1 MANLNKTIM
10 QHAQKQVGIWEWA
23 GSENNPLV
31 LAMFAEAGHSDIK
44 QDAVPWCAAFVG
56 SVLLR
61 AGTKGT
67 GSLLARSYLDW
78 GQKIPLSEAK
88 EGDVVILS
96 GKASWQGHVGLF
108 KGQGAQ
114 KLNLLG
120 GNQNDQVNV
129 KSYPVSKLLGVRR
142 AIAPRSN
149 PSESTTLQASTVTAL
164 AGASATATATAGV
177 AAMHP
182 AAQVTLICAGVLVM
196 LAGVYIFRERL
207 RKWRLGDR

>member
-96 GKASWQGHVGLF
+96 GKASWGRAMSGF
-108 KGQGAQ
+108 SRAKG
-114 KLNLLG
+114 
-120 GNQNDQVNV
+120 
-129 KSYPVSKLLGVRR
+129 RR
-142 AIAPRSN
+142 NSICWAAIK
-149 PSESTTLQASTVTAL
+149 TT
-164 AGASATATATAGV
+164 
-177 AAMHP
+177 
-182 AAQVTLICAGVLVM
+182 
-196 LAGVYIFRERL
+196 R
-207 RKWRLGDR
+207 

>member
-1 MANLNKTIM
+1 MGM
-10 QHAQKQVGIWEWA
+10 GGVRKQSFGFGNV
-23 GSENNPLV
+23 
-31 LAMFAEAGHSDIK
+31 AEAGHFDIK
-44 QDAVPWCAAFVG
+44 QDAVPWCADFVG

-78 GQKIPLSEAK
+78 GQKIPLS
-88 EGDVVILS
+88 DVVILS
-96 GKASWQGHVGLF
+96 GKASWQGHVGFF

-164 AGASATATATAGV
+164 AGASATATAGV

-196 LAGVYIFRERL
+196 LAGVYIFCERL

>member
-96 GKASWQGHVGLF
+96 GKASWGRAMSDF
-108 KGQGAQ
+108 SRAKG
-114 KLNLLG
+114 
-120 GNQNDQVNV
+120 
-129 KSYPVSKLLGVRR
+129 RR
-142 AIAPRSN
+142 NSICWAAIK
-149 PSESTTLQASTVTAL
+149 TT
-164 AGASATATATAGV
+164 
-177 AAMHP
+177 
-182 AAQVTLICAGVLVM
+182 
-196 LAGVYIFRERL
+196 R
-207 RKWRLGDR
+207 

>member
-31 LAMFAEAGHSDIK
+31 LAMFAEAGHSEIK

-61 AGTKGT
+61 AGTNGT
-67 GSLLARSYLDW
+67 NSLLARSYLDW

-96 GKASWQGHVGLF
+96 GKAS
-108 KGQGAQ
+108 
-114 KLNLLG
+114 
-120 GNQNDQVNV
+120 
-129 KSYPVSKLLGVRR
+129 
-142 AIAPRSN
+142 
-149 PSESTTLQASTVTAL
+149 
-164 AGASATATATAGV
+164 
-177 AAMHP
+177 
-182 AAQVTLICAGVLVM
+182 
-196 LAGVYIFRERL
+196 
-207 RKWRLGDR
+207 

>member
-96 GKASWQGHVGLF
+96 GKASWQGHVGFF

-129 KSYPVSKLLGVRR
+129 KAYPASKLLGVRR

-149 PSESTTLQASTVTAL
+149 PSESTTLP
-164 AGASATATATAGV
+164 ATAATSDSKQ
-177 AAMHP
+177 H
-182 AAQVTLICAGVLVM
+182 
-196 LAGVYIFRERL
+196 
-207 RKWRLGDR
+207 GD

>member
-1 MANLNKTIM
+1 M
-10 QHAQKQVGIWEWA
+10 
-23 GSENNPLV
+23 
-31 LAMFAEAGHSDIK
+31 
-44 QDAVPWCAAFVG
+44 
-56 SVLLR
+56 
-61 AGTKGT
+61 
-67 GSLLARSYLDW
+67 
-78 GQKIPLSEAK
+78 
-88 EGDVVILS
+88 VILS
-96 GKASWQGHVGLF
+96 GKASWQGHVGFF

-114 KLNLLG
+114 KLNLLS

-164 AGASATATATAGV
+164 AGASATATAGV

-196 LAGVYIFRERL
+196 LAVVYIFRERL

>member
-44 QDAVPWCAAFVG
+44 QDAVPWCPAFVG

-96 GKASWQGHVGLF
+96 GKAS
-108 KGQGAQ
+108 
-114 KLNLLG
+114 
-120 GNQNDQVNV
+120 
-129 KSYPVSKLLGVRR
+129 
-142 AIAPRSN
+142 
-149 PSESTTLQASTVTAL
+149 
-164 AGASATATATAGV
+164 
-177 AAMHP
+177 
-182 AAQVTLICAGVLVM
+182 
-196 LAGVYIFRERL
+196 
-207 RKWRLGDR
+207 

>member
-1 MANLNKTIM
+1 MSDLNKTIM
-10 QHAQKQVGIWEWA
+10 QHAQKQIGIWEWA
-23 GSENNPLV
+23 GSESNPLI
-31 LAMFAEAGHSDIK
+31 LAMFAEAGHSKIK

-61 AGTKGT
+61 VGGKGT

-96 GKASWQGHVGLF
+96 GKASWQGHVGFF

-114 KLNLLG
+114 KINLLG

-129 KSYPVSKLLGVRR
+129 KSYPASKLLGVRR
-142 AIAPRSN
+142 AIAPREN

-164 AGASATATATAGV
+164 AGASATATAGV

-182 AAQVTLICAGVLVM
+182 AAQVALICAGVLVM
-196 LAGVYIFRERL
+196 LAGAYIFRERL

>member
-96 GKASWQGHVGLF
+96 GKASWQGHVGFF

-129 KSYPVSKLLGVRR
+129 KAYPASKLLGARR
-142 AIAPRSN
+142 AIARVQIQAKAPPFKPARLQRWQGRQPQPRRAWRQCT
-149 PSESTTLQASTVTAL
+149 PQ
-164 AGASATATATAGV
+164 
-177 AAMHP
+177 
-182 AAQVTLICAGVLVM
+182 
-196 LAGVYIFRERL
+196 RRL
-207 RKWRLGDR
+207 R

>member
-1 MANLNKTIM
+1 M
-10 QHAQKQVGIWEWA
+10 
-23 GSENNPLV
+23 
-31 LAMFAEAGHSDIK
+31 
-44 QDAVPWCAAFVG
+44 
-56 SVLLR
+56 
-61 AGTKGT
+61 
-67 GSLLARSYLDW
+67 
-78 GQKIPLSEAK
+78 
-88 EGDVVILS
+88 VILS
-96 GKASWQGHVGLF
+96 GKASWQGHVGFF

-196 LAGVYIFRERL
+196 LAVVYIFRERL
-207 RKWRLGDR
+207 RKWRLGYR

>member
-1 MANLNKTIM
+1 MAYVSPRHMAVNQARVVFNVDAAILTDPSLSCGVCHEREPMANLNKTIM

-31 LAMFAEAGHSDIK
+31 LAMFAEAGHSEIK

-96 GKASWQGHVGLF
+96 GKAS
-108 KGQGAQ
+108 
-114 KLNLLG
+114 
-120 GNQNDQVNV
+120 
-129 KSYPVSKLLGVRR
+129 
-142 AIAPRSN
+142 
-149 PSESTTLQASTVTAL
+149 
-164 AGASATATATAGV
+164 
-177 AAMHP
+177 
-182 AAQVTLICAGVLVM
+182 
-196 LAGVYIFRERL
+196 
-207 RKWRLGDR
+207 

>member
-1 MANLNKTIM
+1 MTDLNKTIM

-31 LAMFAEAGHSDIK
+31 LAMFTEAGHSDIK

-78 GQKIPLSEAK
+78 GQKISLSEVK

-96 GKASWQGHVGLF
+96 GNASWQGHVEFF

-129 KSYPVSKLLGVRR
+129 KAYPASKLLGVRR

-164 AGASATATATAGV
+164 AGASVTATAGV

-182 AAQVTLICAGVLVM
+182 AAQVVLICAGVLVM
-196 LAGVYIFRERL
+196 LAGAYIFRERL
-207 RKWRLGDR
+207 RNWRLGDR